1 MAADGPDTL
10 SAATRLLKAVAEE
23 LRDLAGD
30 TARFG
35 ESLSGHESLSATHGS
50 IMLLQQFD
58 LFAQSLDAHAGLID
72 KLSERL
78 YKGHIDEVELDD
90 LLNHVPF
97 FGVRK
102 RLTAV
107 VNGSDG
113 EPHLDESADE
123 YLF

>member
-1 MAADGPDTL
+1 MVHSPDTF
-10 SAATRLLKAVAEE
+10 SAAMRLLKAVADE
-23 LRDLAGD
+23 LRDLACD
-30 TARFG
+30 TAKFG
-35 ESLSGHESLSATHGS
+35 ESLSGHEEVSATHGS

-58 LFAQSLDAHAGLID
+58 LFAQSLDAHAGLIE

-78 YKGHIDEVELDD
+78 NKEQIDEGELDD
-90 LLNHVPF
+90 LLGHVPF

-107 VNGSDG
+107 VNGQDG
-113 EPHLDESADE
+113 EPHLDESADD

>member
-1 MAADGPDTL
+1 MTVSPETI
-10 SAATRLLKAVAEE
+10 SAAMRLLKAVAGE
-23 LRDLAGD
+23 LRDLSVD
-30 TARFG
+30 TAKFG
-35 ESLSGHESLSATHGS
+35 ESLSGHEALQATHGS

-58 LFAQSLDAHAGLID
+58 LFAQSLDAHAGLLD
-72 KLSERL
+72 KLSDRL
-78 YKGHIDEVELDD
+78 HNAHIDEAELDD

-107 VNGSDG
+107 VRGTDG
-113 EPHLDESADE
+113 EPHLDGSADD

>member
-1 MAADGPDTL
+1 MSDSPDTI
-10 SAATRLLKAVAEE
+10 SAATRLLKAVAGE
-23 LRDLAGD
+23 LRDLACD
-30 TARFG
+30 TAKFG
-35 ESLSGHESLSATHGS
+35 ESLSGHEAVSATHGS

-72 KLSERL
+72 KLSERMHQ
-78 YKGHIDEVELDD
+78 GHIDESDLDD
-90 LLNHVPF
+90 LLGHVPF

-107 VNGSDG
+107 VNGNDG
-113 EPHLDESADE
+113 EPHLDDSADD

>member
-1 MAADGPDTL
+1 MSDSPDTI
-10 SAATRLLKAVAEE
+10 SAATRLLKAVAGE
-23 LRDLAGD
+23 LRDLACD
-30 TARFG
+30 TAKFG
-35 ESLSGHESLSATHGS
+35 ESLSGHEEVSATHGS

-78 YKGHIDEVELDD
+78 NKGHLDDADLDD
-90 LLNHVPF
+90 LLGHVPF

-107 VNGSDG
+107 VSGNDG
-113 EPHLDESADE
+113 EPHLDESADD

>member
-1 MAADGPDTL
+1 MSPSPDTI
-10 SAATRLLKAVAEE
+10 SAATRLLKAVAGE

-35 ESLSGHESLSATHGS
+35 ESLSGHKAVEATHGS
-50 IMLLQQFD
+50 IVLLQQFD

-72 KLSERL
+72 KLSDHL
-78 YKGHIDEVELDD
+78 YKERIDEEELDD
-90 LLNHVPF
+90 LLDHVPF

-107 VNGSDG
+107 VNGHVG
-113 EPHLDESADE
+113 EVQAEETADD

>member
-1 MAADGPDTL
+1 MTESPDTI
-10 SAATRLLKAVAEE
+10 SASTRLLKAVAGE
-23 LRDLAGD
+23 LRDLALD
-30 TARFG
+30 TAKFG
-35 ESLSGHESLSATHGS
+35 ESLSGHESVSATHGS

-72 KLSERL
+72 KLSEVLHKDR
-78 YKGHIDEVELDD
+78 IDETDLDD

-113 EPHLDESADE
+113 EPHLDESEDD

>member
-1 MAADGPDTL
+1 MTEAPETIPAAM
-10 SAATRLLKAVAEE
+10 RLLKAVAGE
-23 LRDLAGD
+23 LRDLASD
-30 TARFG
+30 TAKFG
-35 ESLSGHESLSATHGS
+35 ESLSGHESVSATHGS

-78 YKGHIDEVELDD
+78 HKDHIDEADLDD
-90 LLNHVPF
+90 LLGHVPF
-97 FGVRK
+97 FWVRK

-107 VNGSDG
+107 VNGEDG
-113 EPHLDESADE
+113 EPHIDDSADD

>member
-1 MAADGPDTL
+1 MSDSPDTL
-10 SAATRLLKAVAEE
+10 SAAVRLLMAVSGE
-23 LRDLAGD
+23 LRDLACD
-30 TARFG
+30 TAKFG
-35 ESLSGHESLSATHGS
+35 ESLSGHEALSATHGS

-58 LFAQSLDAHAGLID
+58 LFAQSLDAHAGLIE

-78 YKGHIDEVELDD
+78 HKGHIDEGELDE
-90 LLNHVPF
+90 LLGHVPF

-107 VNGSDG
+107 VNGNDG
-113 EPHLDESADE
+113 EPHLDTSEDE

>member
-1 MAADGPDTL
+1 MTEAPETIPAAM
-10 SAATRLLKAVAEE
+10 RLLKAVAGE
-23 LRDLAGD
+23 LRDLASD
-30 TARFG
+30 TSKFG
-35 ESLSGHESLSATHGS
+35 ESLSGHESVSATHGS

-72 KLSERL
+72 KLSEYL
-78 YKGHIDEVELDD
+78 HKEHIDDTDLDD

-107 VNGSDG
+107 VNGNDG
-113 EPHLDESADE
+113 EPHLDDSAED

>member
-1 MAADGPDTL
+1 MALSPDTI
-10 SAATRLLKAVAEE
+10 AAAVRLLQAVAGE
-23 LRDLAGD
+23 LRDLACD
-30 TARFG
+30 TAKFG
-35 ESLSGHESLSATHGS
+35 ESLSGHEEVSATHGS

-58 LFAQSLDAHAGLID
+58 LFAQSLDAHAGLIE

-78 YKGHIDEVELDD
+78 HKGHIEEGELDD
-90 LLNHVPF
+90 LLGHVPF

-107 VNGSDG
+107 VNGNDG
-113 EPHLDESADE
+113 EPHLDESADD

>member
-1 MAADGPDTL
+1 MSETPDTI
-10 SAATRLLKAVAEE
+10 SAAMRLLKAVAGE
-23 LRDLAGD
+23 LRDLATD

-35 ESLSGHESLSATHGS
+35 ESLSGHEEVSATHGS
-50 IMLLQQFD
+50 IVLLQQFD

-78 YKGHIDEVELDD
+78 HKGHIDDSDVDEL
-90 LLNHVPF
+90 LGHVPF

-102 RLTAV
+102 RLMAV
-107 VNGSDG
+107 VAGN
-113 EPHLDESADE
+113 EAAAHPEETADD